1 MIPRSRQFIA
11 ILLGLLVVNLVIS
24 FVTGSP
30 AERERVPYQPFFVDQ
45 VEAGNV
51 EEISS
56 QEDSIEGELKSEATY
71 DPPGDAEPV
80 KVTSFE
86 TEVPA
91 FIDPAQLTRLLAG
104 RTWSS
109 TPRRRT
115 RAARCWA
122 RCCSASCRRSCWW
135 GSSSGCYA
143 ARAGRAGA
151 ACSAASAAP
160 PRGAITPGEQER
172 VTFDDVAGID
182 EAEDEL
188 VEVVDFLKNPQRYTK
203 LGARVPRG
211 VLLYGPPGTGKTL
224 LARAVAGE
232 ADAAFFSMSAS
243 EFVEAIVG
251 VGASRVRDLFKQAKE
266 AAPAIVF
273 IDELDAIGR
282 SRSGNV
288 GGISGGHD
296 EREQTLNQILTEM
309 DGFEPGTNVIV
320 LGATNRPE
328 VLDQALLR
336 PGRFDRRIAVHPPD
350 RKGRVEILKI
360 HTRSVPLAP
369 DVDLDRIAASTP
381 GATGADLALIVNEAA
396 LFAARRDHAAV
407 EQRDFTDAIEKIILG
422 AERQVV
428 MTDADRERTA
438 YHESGHALVG
448 MLTPGADPVRK
459 VSIIPRGQALGVTL
473 ATPESDRFNYARDEL
488 IAKIKVALGGRA
500 AEKVVFG
507 DITTGAES
515 DIQNL
520 TQIARGMVGRWGM
533 SDAIGAVAV
542 TDGRQDGVLLP
553 GAVPASPPT
562 QQLVDEEVRR
572 IVDGAEHDVIELLE
586 RERGA
591 PRRPGP
597 RAAGARDARPT
608 GGLRGGG
615 RRAARGRRRRGGQ
628 GRRGYYGN
636 QVRKREVTAQQ
647 PKIDLENMPAPAEG
661 IRRPLPDRAGRSC

>member
-1 MIPRSRQFIA
+1 MIPRSWQFVA
-11 ILLGLLVVNLVIS
+11 LLVGLLAVNLVIS
-24 FVTGSP
+24 FVTGGP
-30 AERERVPYQPFFVDQ
+30 EDRQRVPYQPFFVKQ
-45 VEAGNV
+45 VEDGNV
-51 EEISS
+51 TEISS
-56 QEDSIEGELKSEATY
+56 QEDSIEGELDTEASY

-80 KVTSFE
+80 MVTSFE

-91 FIDPAQLTRLLAG
+91 FVDRAEITKVLERQQVVINAEPPDSGRSLIGTLLLGFLPTILLVAFFIWLFRRQTGAG
-104 RTWSS
+104 GGGVLGGFGRSRA
-109 TPRRRT
+109 RRV
-115 RAARCWA
+115 
-122 RCCSASCRRSCWW
+122 
-135 GSSSGCYA
+135 
-143 ARAGRAGA
+143 
-151 ACSAASAAP
+151 
-160 PRGAITPGEQER
+160 TPGEHEG

-211 VLLYGPPGTGKTL
+211 VLLYGPPGSGKTL

-232 ADAAFFSMSAS
+232 ADAAFFSISAS

-273 IDELDAIGR
+273 VDELDAIGR

-320 LGATNRPE
+320 LAATNRPE
-328 VLDQALLR
+328 ILDPALLR
-336 PGRFDRRIAVHPPD
+336 PGRFDRRIAVNAPD

-360 HTRSVPLAP
+360 HTRSVPLGP

-381 GATGADLALIVNEAA
+381 GATGADIALLVNEAA
-396 LFAARRDHAAV
+396 LFAARRNHAAV

-428 MTDADRERTA
+428 MTRADRERTA

-488 IAKIKVALGGRA
+488 LGRIKVALGGRA

-507 DITTGAES
+507 DTTTGAES

-520 TQIARGMVGRWGM
+520 TQTARGMVGRWGM

-542 TDGRQDGVLLP
+542 TDGRQEGPLLP
-553 GAVPASPPT
+553 GALPASTAT
-562 QQLVDEEVRR
+562 QELVDQEVRR
-572 IVDGAEHDVIELLE
+572 IVDDAERDVIELLE
-586 RERGA
+586 RERGRLEA
-591 PRRPGP
+591 LASALLERETLDQPEAYE
-597 RAAGARDARPT
+597 AAGVELP
-608 GGLRGGG
+608 
-615 RRAARGRRRRGGQ
+615 
-628 GRRGYYGN
+628 
-636 QVRKREVTAQQ
+636 EVDIEAEAKATA
-647 PKIDLENMPAPAEG
+647 G
-661 IRRPLPDRAGRSC
+661 T

>member
-1 MIPRSRQFIA
+1 MIPRSWQFVA
-11 ILLGLLVVNLVIS
+11 LLVGLLAVNLVIS
-24 FVTGSP
+24 FVTGGP
-30 AERERVPYQPFFVDQ
+30 EDRQRVPYQPFFVNQ
-45 VEAGNV
+45 VEDGNV
-51 EEISS
+51 TEISS
-56 QEDSIEGELKSEATY
+56 QEDSIEGELDTEASY

-80 KVTSFE
+80 MVTSFE

-91 FIDPAQLTRLLAG
+91 FVDRAGLTKVLERQQVVINAEPPDTGRSLIGTLLLGFLPTILLVAFFIWLFRRQTGAG
-104 RTWSS
+104 RGGVLGGFGRS
-109 TPRRRT
+109 TARRV
-115 RAARCWA
+115 
-122 RCCSASCRRSCWW
+122 
-135 GSSSGCYA
+135 
-143 ARAGRAGA
+143 
-151 ACSAASAAP
+151 
-160 PRGAITPGEQER
+160 TPGEQER

-211 VLLYGPPGTGKTL
+211 VLLYGPPGSGKTL

-273 IDELDAIGR
+273 VDELDAIGR

-320 LGATNRPE
+320 LAATNRPE
-328 VLDQALLR
+328 ILDPALLR
-336 PGRFDRRIAVHPPD
+336 PGRFDRRIAVNAPD

-360 HTRSVPLAP
+360 HTRSVPLGP

-381 GATGADLALIVNEAA
+381 GATGADIALLVNEAA
-396 LFAARRDHAAV
+396 LFAARRSHAAV

-428 MTDADRERTA
+428 MTRADRERTA

-473 ATPESDRFNYARDEL
+473 STPESDRFNYARDEL
-488 IAKIKVALGGRA
+488 LAKIKVALGGRA
-500 AEKVVFG
+500 AEKVVFA
-507 DITTGAES
+507 DTTTGAES

-520 TQIARGMVGRWGM
+520 TQTARGMVGRWGM

-542 TDGRQDGVLLP
+542 TDGRQEGPLLP
-553 GAVPASPPT
+553 GALSASTAT
-562 QQLVDEEVRR
+562 QELVDQEVRR
-572 IVDGAEHDVIELLE
+572 IVDDAERDVIELLE
-586 RERGA
+586 RERGRLEA
-591 PRRPGP
+591 LASALLERETLDQPEAYE
-597 RAAGARDARPT
+597 AAGVELP
-608 GGLRGGG
+608 
-615 RRAARGRRRRGGQ
+615 
-628 GRRGYYGN
+628 
-636 QVRKREVTAQQ
+636 EVDVEAEAKATAG
-647 PKIDLENMPAPAEG
+647 A
-661 IRRPLPDRAGRSC
+661 

>member
-1 MIPRSRQFIA
+1 MIPRSWRFVA
-11 ILLGLLVVNLVIS
+11 LLVGLLAVNLVIS
-24 FVTGSP
+24 FVTSGP
-30 AERERVPYQPFFVDQ
+30 EERQRVPYQPFFVNQ
-45 VEAGNV
+45 VEDGNV
-51 EEISS
+51 TEISS
-56 QEDSIEGELKSEATY
+56 QENSIEGELDHEADY

-80 KVTSFE
+80 MVTSFE

-91 FIDPAQLTRLLAG
+91 FVDRARLTKVLDQKNVVINAEPPDSGRSLIGTLLLGFLPTILLVAFFIWLFRRQTRGGGVLGGFG
-104 RTWSS
+104 RS
-109 TPRRRT
+109 TARRV
-115 RAARCWA
+115 
-122 RCCSASCRRSCWW
+122 
-135 GSSSGCYA
+135 
-143 ARAGRAGA
+143 
-151 ACSAASAAP
+151 
-160 PRGAITPGEQER
+160 TPGEHER

-188 VEVVDFLKNPQRYTK
+188 VEVVDFLKNPERYTK

-224 LARAVAGE
+224 LSRAVAGE
-232 ADAAFFSMSAS
+232 ADAAFFSLSAS

-309 DGFEPGTNVIV
+309 DGFEAGTNVIV

-328 VLDQALLR
+328 VLDPALLR
-336 PGRFDRRIAVHPPD
+336 PGRFDRRIAIQPPD

-381 GATGADLALIVNEAA
+381 GATGADIALIVNEAA
-396 LFAARRDHAAV
+396 LFAARRDHPAV

-428 MTDADRERTA
+428 MTDADRRRTA

-473 ATPESDRFNYARDEL
+473 ATPETDRYSYARDEL
-488 IAKIKVALGGRA
+488 LAKIKVALGGRA
-500 AEKVVFG
+500 AEKVVFE
-507 DITTGAES
+507 DLTTGAES

-520 TQIARGMVGRWGM
+520 TQTARGMVGRWGM
-533 SDAIGAVAV
+533 SDAIGPIAV
-542 TDGRQDGVLLP
+542 TDGRQDGPLLP
-553 GAVPASPPT
+553 GAMPSSPLT

-572 IVDGAEHDVIELLE
+572 IVDEAERDVVELLE
-586 RERGA
+586 RERDRLEA
-591 PRRPGP
+591 L
-597 RAAGARDARPT
+597 AGA
-608 GGLRGGG
+608 LLE
-615 RRAARGRRRRGGQ
+615 
-628 GRRGYYGN
+628 
-636 QVRKREVTAQQ
+636 RETLDQ
-647 PKIDLENMPAPAEG
+647 PEAYEVADVE
-661 IRRPLPDRAGRSC
+661 LPDFDVGEEAKATAGT

>member
-11 ILLGLLVVNLVIS
+11 FLLGLLVLNLVIS
-24 FVTGSP
+24 FITGSP
-30 AERERVPYQPFFVDQ
+30 EERERVPYQPFFVDQ

-51 EEISS
+51 SEISS
-56 QEDSIEGELKSEATY
+56 QGDSIEGELENEATY
-71 DPPGDAEPV
+71 DPPGDEEPV
-80 KVTSFE
+80 MVTSFE

-91 FIDPAQLTRLLAG
+91 FISPGQVTRLLDREDVVINAEPPDEGRSLFLTLLLGLLPAILIVAFFIWLYRRQTGAG
-104 RTWSS
+104 GGGVLGGFGRS
-109 TPRRRT
+109 TARRVRPE
-115 RAARCWA
+115 
-122 RCCSASCRRSCWW
+122 
-135 GSSSGCYA
+135 G
-143 ARAGRAGA
+143 
-151 ACSAASAAP
+151 
-160 PRGAITPGEQER
+160 QER
-172 VTFDDVAGID
+172 VSFDDVAGID

-188 VEVVDFLKNPQRYTK
+188 VELVDFLKNPQRYTK

-211 VLLYGPPGTGKTL
+211 ALLYGPPGSGKTL

-232 ADAAFFSMSAS
+232 ADAAFFSSSAS

-288 GGISGGHD
+288 SGLSGGHD

-336 PGRFDRRIAVHPPD
+336 PGRFDRRIAVQAPD

-360 HTRSVPLAP
+360 HTRSVPLAS

-381 GATGADLALIVNEAA
+381 GATGADIALLVNEAA
-396 LFAARRDHAAV
+396 LFAARRDHPAV

-428 MTDADRERTA
+428 MTEADRRRTA

-473 ATPESDRFNYARDEL
+473 STPESDRFNSARDEL
-488 IAKIKVALGGRA
+488 LAKIKVALGGRA
-500 AEKVVFG
+500 AERVVF
-507 DITTGAES
+507 DDLTTGAES

-542 TDGRQDGVLLP
+542 TDGRQDGLLLP
-553 GAVPASPPT
+553 GVVPPSTPT
-562 QQLVDEEVRR
+562 QELVDEEVRR
-572 IVDGAEHDVIELLE
+572 IVDTAEQEVIDLLKRERDRLDALAQALLE
-586 RERGA
+586 RETLDQPEAYEVAGIEPPQVDVEEEA
-591 PRRPGP
+591 KATAGP
-597 RAAGARDARPT
+597 
-608 GGLRGGG
+608 
-615 RRAARGRRRRGGQ
+615 
-628 GRRGYYGN
+628 
-636 QVRKREVTAQQ
+636 
-647 PKIDLENMPAPAEG
+647 
-661 IRRPLPDRAGRSC
+661 

>member
-1 MIPRSRQFIA
+1 MPDPQTQSTPPREGDRTGGRVDPAPNGRGAPAQSKPPMIPRSRTFLL
-11 ILLGLLVVNLVIS
+11 ILLGLLALNLVAS
-24 FVTGSP
+24 FMTGGP
-30 AERERVPYQPFFVDQ
+30 VDRERVPYQPFFVDQ
-45 VEAGNV
+45 VEADNV
-51 EEISS
+51 TEISS
-56 QEDSIEGELKSEATY
+56 RAESIEGSLEEEATY
-71 DPPGDAEPV
+71 DPPGEDEPV
-80 KVTSFE
+80 TVNDFE
-86 TEVPA
+86 TEVPT
-91 FIDPAQLTRLLAG
+91 FIDPAQLTRLLEDHDVIINAEPPDEGRSLIATLLLGFLPTLLLVGFFIWLYRRQTAAG
-104 RTWSS
+104 SGGVLGGFGRS
-109 TPRRRT
+109 TARRHQVN
-115 RAARCWA
+115 
-122 RCCSASCRRSCWW
+122 
-135 GSSSGCYA
+135 
-143 ARAGRAGA
+143 
-151 ACSAASAAP
+151 
-160 PRGAITPGEQER
+160 EEDR
-172 VTFDDVAGID
+172 VSFEDVAGIE

-188 VEVVDFLKNPQRYTK
+188 VEVVDFLKNPRRYTK

-232 ADAAFFSMSAS
+232 ADAAFFSLSAS

-309 DGFEPGTNVIV
+309 DGFVAGTNVIV

-336 PGRFDRRIAVHPPD
+336 PGRFDRRIAVQPPD
-350 RKGRVEILKI
+350 RNGRVEILTI

-369 DVDLDRIAASTP
+369 DVDLGRIAASTP
-381 GATGADLALIVNEAA
+381 GATGADIALLVNEAA
-396 LFAARRDHAAV
+396 LFAARRDHKAV

-428 MTDADRERTA
+428 MTEADRRRTA

-459 VSIIPRGQALGVTL
+459 ISIIPRGQALGVTL
-473 ATPESDRFNYARDEL
+473 STPEADRFNYARNEL
-488 IAKIKVALGGRA
+488 LARIKVALGGRA
-500 AEKVVFG
+500 AEQVVFG

-533 SDAIGAVAV
+533 SDAVGAVAV

-553 GAVPASPPT
+553 GTAPASDTT
-562 QQLVDEEVRR
+562 QELVDAEVRR
-572 IVDGAEHDVIELLE
+572 IVDDAEDEVLELLTRERKRLDALAEALLE
-586 RERGA
+586 RETLDQPEPYEVAGVEPPARVDAEAEAKAVAA
-591 PRRPGP
+591 P
-597 RAAGARDARPT
+597 
-608 GGLRGGG
+608 
-615 RRAARGRRRRGGQ
+615 
-628 GRRGYYGN
+628 
-636 QVRKREVTAQQ
+636 
-647 PKIDLENMPAPAEG
+647 
-661 IRRPLPDRAGRSC
+661 

>member
-1 MIPRSRQFIA
+1 VSDLGPDSSADSSPPRKDPSGSRADPAPDGRPAPPEGKPPMIPRSWQFVA
-11 ILLGLLVVNLVIS
+11 LLVGLLAVNLVIS

-30 AERERVPYQPFFVDQ
+30 QDRERVPYQPFFVDQ
-45 VEAGNV
+45 VEDGNV
-51 EEISS
+51 SEISS
-56 QEDSIEGELKSEATY
+56 QEDSIEGELKAEATY

-80 KVTSFE
+80 MVTSFE

-91 FIDPAQLTRLLAG
+91 FVDRARLTKVLDRQDVVINAKAPDEGRSIWTTLLLGFLPTILLVGFFIWLLRRQSGAGGGGVLGGFGRSTARRL
-104 RTWSS
+104 R
-109 TPRRRT
+109 
-115 RAARCWA
+115 
-122 RCCSASCRRSCWW
+122 
-135 GSSSGCYA
+135 
-143 ARAGRAGA
+143 
-151 ACSAASAAP
+151 
-160 PRGAITPGEQER
+160 PGEQDR
-172 VTFDDVAGID
+172 ATFDDVAGID

-211 VLLYGPPGTGKTL
+211 VLLYGPPGSGKTL

-232 ADAAFFSMSAS
+232 ADAAFFSLSAS

-273 IDELDAIGR
+273 VDELDAIGR

-320 LGATNRPE
+320 LAATNRPE
-328 VLDQALLR
+328 ILDPALLR
-336 PGRFDRRIAVHPPD
+336 PGRFDRRIAVQPPD

-369 DVDLDRIAASTP
+369 EVDLDRIAASTP
-381 GATGADLALIVNEAA
+381 GATGADIALLVNEAA
-396 LFAARRDHAAV
+396 LFAARRDHTAV

-488 IAKIKVALGGRA
+488 LAKIKVALGGRA
-500 AEKVVFG
+500 AEKLVFH
-507 DITTGAES
+507 DTTTGAES

-520 TQIARGMVGRWGM
+520 TQTARGMVGRWGM

-542 TDGRQDGVLLP
+542 TDGRQDGPLLP
-553 GAVPASPPT
+553 GALPASTAT

-572 IVDGAEHDVIELLE
+572 IVDEAERHVIQLLE
-586 RERGA
+586 RERGRLEA
-591 PRRPGP
+591 LARALLERETLDQPEAYEVAGVELPEINAEEEA
-597 RAAGARDARPT
+597 RAAAVP
-608 GGLRGGG
+608 
-615 RRAARGRRRRGGQ
+615 
-628 GRRGYYGN
+628 
-636 QVRKREVTAQQ
+636 
-647 PKIDLENMPAPAEG
+647 
-661 IRRPLPDRAGRSC
+661 

>member
-1 MIPRSRQFIA
+1 VGNLAPDSPAESSPPRKAEPSGWRVDPAPDGRGAPRESKPPMIPRSRTFIA
-11 ILLGLLVVNLVIS
+11 ILLGLLVLNLVIS
-24 FVTGSP
+24 FATGGP

-51 EEISS
+51 KDISS
-56 QEDSIEGELKSEATY
+56 QENSIEGELKSEATY
-71 DPPGDAEPV
+71 DPPGEDEPV
-80 KVTSFE
+80 TVTKFE
-86 TEVPA
+86 TEIPA
-91 FIDPAQLTRLLAG
+91 FISNAELTSLLDRQDVVINAEAPDSGRSLWATLLLGFLPTILLVAFFIWLFRRQTGAG
-104 RTWSS
+104 GGGVLGGFGRS
-109 TPRRRT
+109 TARR
-115 RAARCWA
+115 AK
-122 RCCSASCRRSCWW
+122 
-135 GSSSGCYA
+135 
-143 ARAGRAGA
+143 
-151 ACSAASAAP
+151 
-160 PRGAITPGEQER
+160 PGEQER
-172 VTFDDVAGID
+172 ITFDDVAGID

-211 VLLYGPPGTGKTL
+211 VLLYGPPGSGKTL

-232 ADAAFFSMSAS
+232 ADAAFFTISAS

-309 DGFEPGTNVIV
+309 DGFEPGTNIIV

-336 PGRFDRRIAVHPPD
+336 PGRFDRRIAVNAPD
-350 RKGRVEILKI
+350 RNGRVEILKI

-381 GATGADLALIVNEAA
+381 GATGADIALFVNEAA
-396 LFAARRDHAAV
+396 LFAARRNHAAV
-407 EQRDFTDAIEKIILG
+407 EQRDFTDAIEKTLLG
-422 AERQVV
+422 TERQVV
-428 MTDADRERTA
+428 MTDADRRRTA

-473 ATPESDRFNYARDEL
+473 STPEADRFNYARDEL
-488 IAKIKVALGGRA
+488 IARIKVALGGRA

-520 TQIARGMVGRWGM
+520 TQTARGMVGRWGM
-533 SDAIGAVAV
+533 SDAIGPIAV
-542 TDGRQDGVLLP
+542 TDGRQDGALLP
-553 GAVPASPPT
+553 GAVPASPLT

-572 IVDGAEHDVIELLE
+572 IVDDAEEEVINLLE
-586 RERGA
+586 RERGRLDA
-591 PRRPGP
+591 LADALLKHETLDQPEAYEVAGVEPP
-597 RAAGARDARPT
+597 KVEAAKEA
-608 GGLRGGG
+608 
-615 RRAARGRRRRGGQ
+615 
-628 GRRGYYGN
+628 
-636 QVRKREVTAQQ
+636 K
-647 PKIDLENMPAPAEG
+647 
-661 IRRPLPDRAGRSC
+661 AGVGS